1 MDDKRQKYSAK
12 QTQTGKSPGMG
23 TSSRRSNYNP
33 GGGLEDSKRPSDS
46 GRKQQAAFL
55 QQNPAATLNILK
67 REGVPTIPFGVP
79 GGQVLNILKPFRD
92 RLLGANV
99 DYFSDLKNR
108 LQDDPNRNINNYE
121 RSAAGYKQ
129 YMADRLAGKIDAA
142 GNLLRVSQDDSG
154 IMPLLNDPNLQ
165 NPNMNMMN
173 QGLGSLIGAPQVI
186 NNEYIYGLP
195 MGFMR

>member
-1 MDDKRQKYSAK
+1 MSRQEYSAK
-12 QTQTGKSPGMG
+12 QTQTGKSPGMAT
-23 TSSRRSNYNP
+23 TSSRRSNYTP
-33 GGGLEDSKRPSDS
+33 GGNLADSKKPSDS
-46 GRKQQAAFL
+46 GRRQQEAFL
-55 QQNPAATLNILK
+55 RQNPAATLNILK
-67 REGVPTIPFGVP
+67 REGVPVIPLGFP
-79 GGQVLNILKPFRD
+79 GGQALNILKPFRD
-92 RLLGANV
+92 RLLGFNV

-108 LQDDPNRNINNYE
+108 LQNDPTRNINNYE

-129 YMADRLAGKIDAA
+129 YMADRLAGKIDAS
-142 GNLLRVSQDDSG
+142 GNIIRSGQDDNGG

-173 QGLGSLIGAPQVI
+173 QGLGSLYGAPQVI

>member
-1 MDDKRQKYSAK
+1 MSRQEYSAK

-33 GGGLEDSKRPSDS
+33 GGGLQDSKRPSDS
-46 GRKQQAAFL
+46 GRRQQAAFL
-55 QQNPAATLNILK
+55 QQNPPATLNVLR
-67 REGVPTIPFGVP
+67 REGVPMVPFGFP
-79 GGQVLNILKPFRD
+79 GGQVMNVLKPFRD
-92 RLLGANV
+92 RLLGFNI

-108 LQDDPNRNINNYE
+108 TQNDPNRNISNYE

-129 YMADRLAGKIDAA
+129 YMADRLSGKIDAA
-142 GNLLRVSQDDSG
+142 GNLLRGGQDNDAG
-154 IMPLLNDPNLQ
+154 ITPLLNDPNLQ

-173 QGLGSLIGAPQVI
+173 QGIGSLIGAPQVI
-186 NNEYIYGLP
+186 NGEYIYGLP

>member
-1 MDDKRQKYSAK
+1 MDDKRQQYSAQ
-12 QTQTGKSPGMG
+12 QTQTGKSPGMSTAKRPG
-23 TSSRRSNYNP
+23 T
-33 GGGLEDSKRPSDS
+33 RPSDS
-46 GRKQQAAFL
+46 GRRQQEAFL
-55 QQNPAATLNILK
+55 KANPPATLNVLR
-67 REGVPTIPFGVP
+67 REGVPIVPFGVP
-79 GGQVLNILKPFRD
+79 GGQVMNILKPYRD
-92 RLLGANV
+92 RLLGYNI

-108 LQDDPNRNINNYE
+108 LQDDPTRNINKYE

-142 GNLLRVSQDDSG
+142 GNILRSGQDDDGG

-173 QGLGSLIGAPQVI
+173 QGLGSLYGAPQVI